1 MLFELL
7 LLLALTL
14 FNGLLAMAEM
24 AVVSSKPV
32 RLKGLI
38 EQGRRGARRALV
50 LAENPGRFLST
61 VQIGITLVGVIA
73 GAFSGATLGG
83 RLGEALLL
91 WGVPAGTAEVLG
103 MGVVVGLVTYLSL
116 IVGELVPK
124 QLALR
129 APEAIACALAPLL
142 TTLATVA
149 APLVWVLEHSGR
161 TIMKLLGQTS
171 VPVQKVTDEEIH
183 ALMAEAERTG
193 VMETDERQIIHRV
206 MRLADKPV
214 RAVMTP
220 RNQIDM
226 LDLDDDH
233 ATHWAQIKESQHS
246 RFPVYRSNPEKI
258 LGVIW
263 AKDLLMAGG
272 QSGEQGAPVTANN
285 WEELV
290 LETPNIPDT
299 MDALDAV
306 DVLRQSPVHL
316 GMVYDEYG
324 VFVGVVTA
332 ADILEAIVG
341 SFASSDPDERDEQPI
356 VRREDGSLLV
366 AGWVSTEDVHI
377 ALGLPHPAD
386 ADYSTAAGLVIELH
400 EAIPAVGEVID
411 YQGWRLEVVD
421 KDGTRIDKI
430 LASRVNIK

>member
-1 MLFELL
+1 MIAELL
-7 LLLALTL
+7 LLLSLTL

-24 AVVSSKPV
+24 AVVSSKPA
-32 RLKGLI
+32 RLKALI
-38 EQGRRGARRALV
+38 EQQRRGARRALV
-50 LAENPGRFLST
+50 LAQNPGRFLST
-61 VQIGITLVGVIA
+61 VQIGITLVGIVA
-73 GAFSGATLGG
+73 GAYSGATLGE
-83 RLGEALLL
+83 RLGGTLLA
-91 WGVPAGTAEVLG
+91 WGVPTGTAELLG
-103 MGVVVGLVTYLSL
+103 LGLVVGLVTYLSL

-129 APEAIACALAPLL
+129 APEALACALAPFL
-142 TTLATVA
+142 TFFASAA

-161 TIMKLLGQTS
+161 TVLGLLGHTQIA
-171 VPVQKVTDEEIH
+171 PQKVTEEEIH
-183 ALMAEAERTG
+183 ALMAEAEQSG

-220 RNQIDM
+220 RNQLDM

-233 ATHWAQIKESQHS
+233 STHWAQIKESRHS
-246 RFPVYRSNPEKI
+246 RFPVFRGDSDRI

-272 QSGEQGAPVTANN
+272 PETPISALN
-285 WEELV
+285 WEALV

-306 DVLRQSPVHL
+306 EVLRKSSVHL

-332 ADILEAIVG
+332 SDILEAIVG
-341 SFASSDPDERDEQPI
+341 SFASSDPSERDEQPI
-356 VRREDGSLLV
+356 VRREDGSLLI
-366 AGWVSTEDVHI
+366 AGWVSTEEVHV
-377 ALGLPHPAD
+377 ALNVLLPED
-386 ADYSTAAGLVIELH
+386 ADYSTAAGLVIALSET
-400 EAIPAVGEVID
+400 IPEVGEAFE
-411 YQGWRLEVVD
+411 YAGWRIEVVD

-430 LASRVNIK
+430 LASKLPA